1 MADVS
6 ASAVC
11 SASFDPAGQLTIA
24 EGLTSMKRALVFML
38 LAPVSV
44 FFIVFTVLLM
54 LAGPSA
60 KSPGLAPFVAMALS
74 LLTLPASAI
83 TGAVDGYL
91 ARVLPITLRASLT
104 AIVGA
109 MAGAAV
115 PCGFAFVMLS
125 RLPPPSILML
135 FAIGGAVVM
144 GACSLLSY
152 DYSGRLQPS
161 NESGS
166 SMKNRLA

>member
-1 MADVS
+1 
-6 ASAVC
+6 
-11 SASFDPAGQLTIA
+11 
-24 EGLTSMKRALVFML
+24 MKRTLIFLL

-44 FFIVFTVLLM
+44 FFTVFTVLLM

-91 ARVLPITLRASLT
+91 TRILPITSRAPVT

-109 MAGAAV
+109 MAGATV
-115 PCGFAFVMLS
+115 PCGFAFALLS
-125 RLPPPSILML
+125 HFPPPSMLML
-135 FAIGGAVVM
+135 FAIGGTVVM
-144 GACSLLSY
+144 GACSLLSH

-161 NESGS
+161 IEPG
-166 SMKNRLA
+166 